1 MKNNLYFLAAVAL
14 GLLPGAAATSYTA
27 DVRGRW
33 LMQTWEAGGLW
44 GVLVIVLLVP
54 LARVS
59 ACPLATMWNRNRQ
72 RFAHA

>member
-1 MKNNLYFLAAVAL
+1 MKTMKDNFCFLAAVAL

-33 LMQTWEAGGLW
+33 LMQTWDADGLW
-44 GVLVIVLLVP
+44 GVRAIVLLVP

-59 ACPLATMWNRNRQ
+59 AFPLAMARNGNR
-72 RFAHA
+72 